1 MSETNRKVTVKN
13 LPEEADRL
21 QAIEVHDIIPEPM
34 VSEDAEKALPP
45 RDAADAMEAAAEDT
59 PVTVEDLPEDE
70 LIWPGGPTAGQIKLW
85 KQEFGDVYVTSIT
98 YDKHIAWRTLNRLE
112 YKNLMKK
119 MGQLVQAGQLTEAE
133 ASLWNEEAIA
143 EICILYP
150 AFDKQSLVSEMAG
163 LPSLIAQEVL
173 EASGFQALEVRQL

>member
-1 MSETNRKVTVKN
+1 MSETNRKVIVKN
-13 LPEEADRL
+13 NETAAEQLEAV
-21 QAIEVHDIIPEPM
+21 EVLDLVPDEM
-34 VSEDAEKALPP
+34 VVPSQDAAQIMD
-45 RDAADAMEAAAEDT
+45 DAADAPT
-59 PVTVEDLPEDE
+59 TVEDLPDEE
-70 LIWPGGPTAGQIKLW
+70 LIWPGGPNAGQIKMW
-85 KQEFGDVYVTSIT
+85 KQEYGDVYVTSIT

-112 YKNLMKK
+112 YKNLMEK
-119 MGQLVQAGQLTEAE
+119 MSQLVQAGQLTEAE

>member
-1 MSETNRKVTVKN
+1 MMSDQRKVVVKN
-13 LPEEADRL
+13 SPEL
-21 QAIEVHDIIPEPM
+21 
-34 VSEDAEKALPP
+34 AEEFG
-45 RDAADAMEAAAEDT
+45 AADAAKIGPEEMLDQTVAEKMEEAVADEA
-59 PVTVEDLPEDE
+59 VSVEDLPDDE
-70 LIWPGGPTAGQIKLW
+70 LIWPGGPNAAQIKLW
-85 KQEFGDVYVTSIT
+85 KREYGDVYVTSIT
-98 YDKHIAWRTLNRLE
+98 YDKHVAWRTLNRLE

-119 MGQLVQAGQLTEAE
+119 MGQLVQAGQLTDAE

-173 EASGFQALEVRQL
+173 EASGFSALEVRQL

>member
-1 MSETNRKVTVKN
+1 MSDQRKVVVKN
-13 LPEEADRL
+13 SPEL
-21 QAIEVHDIIPEPM
+21 
-34 VSEDAEKALPP
+34 AEEMGAQ
-45 RDAADAMEAAAEDT
+45 EAALVGPED
-59 PVTVEDLPEDE
+59 VLDQQVADKIDEAVADEQVSVEDLPDNE
-70 LIWPGGPTAGQIKLW
+70 LIWPGGPTAGQIKVW
-85 KQEFGDVYVTSIT
+85 KKEYGDVYVTSIT

-119 MGQLVQAGQLTEAE
+119 MAQLVQAGQLSDAE

-150 AFDKQSLVSEMAG
+150 SFDKQSLVSEMAG

-173 EASGFQALEVRQL
+173 EASGFSALEVRQL

>member
-1 MSETNRKVTVKN
+1 MPQTERKVTIQN
-13 LPEEADRL
+13 NPETAEQL
-21 QAIEVHDIIPEPM
+21 SAIEVIDIVPETDI
-34 VSEDAEKALPP
+34 VSEEVQPPFQEAAEIMEQS
-45 RDAADAMEAAAEDT
+45 ADAPSA
-59 PVTVEDLPEDE
+59 VEDLPDEE

-85 KQEFGDVYVTSIT
+85 KKEYGDVYVTSIT
-98 YDKHIAWRTLNRLE
+98 YDKHVAWRTLNRLE

-119 MGQLVQAGQLTEAE
+119 MGQLVQAGQLTESE
-133 ASLWNEEAIA
+133 ASLWNEESIS